1 VAIDYKGG
9 YDANTDT
16 PALDGSSGPIS
27 TGIKQGDSYTVTA
40 DGTFFTELVE
50 IGDYI
55 IAEVDDP
62 SSLSDWTRLNKN
74 IEIAVGGSG
83 TSGRIA
89 KFTGANSVGDTALTE
104 PSVGSMA
111 GTPSTLPVAVD
122 NSLINECIPMGTSVD
137 GELVDSGLRA
147 DVGFLRINGNG
158 NFTSSIS
165 IQDFYELQGGANS
178 SILQR
183 FFSSEWRVQHNDG
196 IHIRLFN
203 NNFQIGDDGNT
214 ANTDITHQSAT
225 AGIKATIR
233 TDNLTG
239 SRTQD
244 WSNVSGDIAV
254 YSDTFASNTILMT
267 GLIESG
273 ELVNAPLSVS
283 GNKLGID
290 SNGFIDYDTLP
301 TAERIVQIPDRA
313 GVIPAHKVD
322 TITSTTFTTDEQDE
336 HILADDDTAAAV
348 ITVTLQAASSR
359 STPLH
364 IKKIGSTANIVINA
378 DGSDTI
384 DGAASKTLT
393 SQYEAITLV
402 SNGTNWHIF

>member
-1 VAIDYKGG
+1 MYSATSGELINSGVRYNGWLG
-9 YDANTDT
+9 HDT
-16 PALDGSSGPIS
+16 QASF
-27 TGIKQGDSYTVTA
+27 GIYGTNSAYLAADSVVTQDFVRINA
-40 DGTFFTELVE
+40 DGTFKGV
-50 IGDYI
+50 GDGNEWITYRPT
-55 IAEVDDP
+55 DN
-62 SSLSDWTRLNKN
+62 TTN
-74 IEIAVGGSG
+74 
-83 TSGRIA
+83 
-89 KFTGANSVGDTALTE
+89 FGANGTE
-104 PSVGSMA
+104 GKINIHDGSQ
-111 GTPSTLPVAVD
+111 PVA
-122 NSLINECIPMGTSVD
+122 NQIQ
-137 GELVDSGLRA
+137 LRLPA
-147 DVGFLRINGNG
+147 G
-158 NFTSSIS
+158 IS
-165 IQDFYELQGGANS
+165 ATYQQDFSQVA
-178 SILQR
+178 
-183 FFSSEWRVQHNDG
+183 
-196 IHIRLFN
+196 
-203 NNFQIGDDGNT
+203 
-214 ANTDITHQSAT
+214 
-225 AGIKATIR
+225 
-233 TDNLTG
+233 
-239 SRTQD
+239 
-244 WSNVSGDIAV
+244 GDIAV
-254 YSDTFASNTILMT
+254 YSDTFAANTVLMT
-267 GLIESG
+267 GPIESG

>member
-1 VAIDYKGG
+1 MLNLTPASSASEIEGLLDYKGG

-183 FFSSEWRVQHNDG
+183 FFSS
-196 IHIRLFN
+196 
-203 NNFQIGDDGNT
+203 
-214 ANTDITHQSAT
+214 A